1 MNTTHVSELLDRA
14 AASVTLA
21 ETDPA
26 TRLVRLGRRSVQ
38 RRRRAWGSAGSVA
51 VAVAAVVALPQLGA
65 PPKGVRGRRGH
76 GEPGWSVGRRPGGLA
91 HERGPTFDPC
101 TAEPRIVYLVAGWG
115 PQATRPTAGPPGACN
130 SEGQA
135 WIAVVHQGV
144 APLVNPNRLV
154 VKDGQLL
161 QVEQSDQHVLPSVW
175 TYRAFSNEIQAT
187 TAFISG
193 DDKSREQL
201 LKRVTWPAGPPAPAS
216 GGLVLPDRIANA
228 TTDAPPTDGMVVAT
242 DAKTLDQIRT
252 TLAALRDPAPAGEEG
267 ELRLPSSVGIA
278 LNDGVTV
285 VLGDASCPQAISTG
299 GGRVRVPAELGKELL
314 DLIVASDRAATE
326 RATKD

>member
-1 MNTTHVSELLDRA
+1 VNTTHVSELLDRA
-14 AASVTLA
+14 AASVTPA

-51 VAVAAVVALPQLGA
+51 VAVAVAAAAVVALPQLGA

-76 GEPGWSVGRRPGGLA
+76 GEPGWPVGRRPGGLA

-216 GGLVLPDRIANA
+216 GGRPRPRRGSRDRNR
-228 TTDAPPTDGMVVAT
+228 AP
-242 DAKTLDQIRT
+242 
-252 TLAALRDPAPAGEEG
+252 ALRPGGTTPRGTCERRSDSCADHSSTVDGQRVRPSLTRASVGKFRGHLDEGGCMETSASVGRSCQQPTRPCVAAPAAAPTP
-267 ELRLPSSVGIA
+267 R
-278 LNDGVTV
+278 
-285 VLGDASCPQAISTG
+285 
-299 GGRVRVPAELGKELL
+299 GRA
-314 DLIVASDRAATE
+314 
-326 RATKD
+326 